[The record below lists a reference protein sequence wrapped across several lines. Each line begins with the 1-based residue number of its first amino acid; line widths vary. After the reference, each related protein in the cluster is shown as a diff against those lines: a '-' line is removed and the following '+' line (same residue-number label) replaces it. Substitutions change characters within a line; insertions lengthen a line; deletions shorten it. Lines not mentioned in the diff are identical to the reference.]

1 MGGLF
6 RDAFAESAGCQ
17 SGGLFTEAKRSLSL
31 LGHLGLLGGG
41 RADFSGKRSLR
52 LLGLLGGGRA
62 DFAGKRSHGA
72 AGSKAS
78 GNSTVGMIS
87 IRKPL
92 FASNGLQ
99 ASKAR
104 GGGGV
109 LYFRPSCCKALDAG
123 PQDSRALVKVL
134 QPKRE
139 ILKLSP
145 NEYQNRPC
153 EDGICFKQ
161 KAPDICKRPKGTQ
174 LEIKQFRWSV

>member
-6 RDAFAESAGCQ
+6 RDAFAESAGSAGCQ
-17 SGGLFTEAKRSLSL
+17 PGGLFTEAKRSLSL

-72 AGSKAS
+72 AASKAS
-78 GNSTVGMIS
+78 GNSTV
-87 IRKPL
+87 
-92 FASNGLQ
+92 
-99 ASKAR
+99 KAR
-104 GGGGV
+104 GGV

-139 ILKLSP
+139 SLKLSP
-145 NEYQNRPC
+145 NEY
-153 EDGICFKQ
+153 
-161 KAPDICKRPKGTQ
+161 
-174 LEIKQFRWSV
+174 